1 MAKRVYLE
9 GEENTENE
17 VKSIIKSSTYEF
29 KYKPCTNFVC
39 GTDWNVEVWR
49 KTGGNQQMM
58 TYFWV
63 NLKEIQVQ
71 DVPVTTVPLK
81 WIVS

>member
-9 GEENTENE
+9 GEENTSQ
-17 VKSIIKSSTYEF
+17 KHYQKYEF

-49 KTGGNQQMM
+49 KKGWNQQMM

-63 NLKEIQVQ
+63 NLKQIQVQ